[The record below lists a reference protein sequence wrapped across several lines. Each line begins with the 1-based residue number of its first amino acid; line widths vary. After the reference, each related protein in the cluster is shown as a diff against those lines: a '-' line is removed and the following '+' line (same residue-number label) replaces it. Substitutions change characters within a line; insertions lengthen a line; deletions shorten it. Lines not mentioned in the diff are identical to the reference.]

1 MKYLPTILLLLLC
14 QQIHAQK
21 IDEAYFRK
29 LVYALANDSL
39 RGREAG
45 SDAEKKAMTI
55 VKNETGIRFKKQK
68 FSFTSRN
75 GKLIKSQNLY
85 FTQYN
90 KAAKTILIGAHL
102 DHIGLGGQLSKS
114 IGKTEVHNG
123 ADDNA
128 SGVAMLIA
136 LMAHLKEQ
144 KKHNY
149 IFVFYSG
156 HEEGLYGS
164 TQFANLILKNKP
176 VSLVFNF
183 DMIGRLNPVQPQ
195 LHCYGSMNKNDFTP
209 LSSEAFSV
217 NFHEKDS
224 TRLME
229 LDTRAFLSR
238 EIPCLSFTTGLHSD
252 YHKTSDDPETIN
264 YNGMVQI
271 YTLLKQILE

>member
-1 MKYLPTILLLLLC
+1 MKYLSAILFSLLC
-14 QQIHAQK
+14 MQIHAQT
-21 IDEAYFRK
+21 IHEAYFKK
-29 LVYALANDSL
+29 LIYSLASDSL
-39 RGREAG
+39 QGREAG
-45 SDAEKKAMTI
+45 SDAEKKALAI
-55 VKNETGIRFKKQK
+55 VQKETGYRFKKQK
-68 FSFTSRN
+68 FSFNTRN
-75 GKLIKSQNLY
+75 GKLVKSQNLY

-90 KAAKTILIGAHL
+90 KAQKTILIGAHI
-102 DHIGLGGQLSKS
+102 DHIGMGGQLSKS

-144 KKHNY
+144 KKYNY
-149 IFVFYSG
+149 IYVFYSG
-156 HEEGLYGS
+156 HEEGLFGS
-164 TQFANLILKNKP
+164 TQFAALILKNKP

-183 DMIGRLNPVQPQ
+183 DMLGRLNPVQPQ

-209 LSSEAFSV
+209 LSSEVFSV

-238 EIPCLSFTTGLHSD
+238 GIPCLSFTTGLHSD

-264 YNGMVQI
+264 YSGMVQI
-271 YTLLKQILE
+271 YTFLKQVLE